1 MKKIARITALML
13 VVVLSLALL
22 ASCGISEKT
31 AEKVN
36 QAVKDGEAMSV
47 ADLKKLCGGD
57 PTYDLRV
64 VGTGTGFLVWVS
76 GCKTP
81 EDVQKK
87 LDDGKTPKALYVMV
101 LGGKATTAVFQDYD
115 KDKK

>member
-1 MKKIARITALML
+1 MKKFARITALML
-13 VVVLSLALL
+13 VVIMSVALL

-36 QAVKDGEAMSV
+36 QSIKDGNPMTVDE
-47 ADLKKLCGGD
+47 LKKTCGGD
-57 PTYDLRV
+57 ATIDARV
-64 VGTGTGFLVWVS
+64 MGTGFMIWVQ
-76 GCKTP
+76 GCKNAD
-81 EDVQKK
+81 DVQKK

-101 LGGKATTAVFQDYD
+101 VGGKATTAVFQDYD

>member
-1 MKKIARITALML
+1 MKKFARITALML

-64 VGTGTGFLVWVS
+64 ASTGFLVWVS

-101 LGGKATTAVFQDYD
+101 VVGKVTTAVFQDYD